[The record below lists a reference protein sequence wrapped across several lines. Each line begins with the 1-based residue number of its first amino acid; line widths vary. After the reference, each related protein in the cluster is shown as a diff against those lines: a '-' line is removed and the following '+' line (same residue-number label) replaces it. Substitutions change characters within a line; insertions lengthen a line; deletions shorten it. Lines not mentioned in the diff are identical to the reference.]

1 MKITLICRDESWLY
15 DKNADVAVP
24 FELVSDAEGVSV
36 QYYPAA
42 RAIVDEFVRVFGE
55 NEDSIL
61 SKSAVVW
68 ACEHFGAFLAEHG
81 FSLSPDSEDYY
92 INYTLPDKKLQIS
105 ADVRRLTGEEAYLDL
120 TETDISGLCGDGYIV
135 YAAVVD
141 NKIVAVANTGEPIFD
156 DTSEAVEIGVDTA
169 EAYRGRGLAKS
180 CAAALISELAKLGHS
195 AFYECAS
202 GNTASIAL
210 AKSLGGTASCKK
222 IYIVG
227 FRDE

>member
-1 MKITLICRDESWLY
+1 MKTTLICRDEAWLY

-24 FELVSDAEGVSV
+24 FELISYAEGVAV
-36 QYYPAA
+36 RYYPAA
-42 RAIVDEFVRVFGE
+42 QDIVDEFIRIFGE
-55 NEDSIL
+55 NEASIL
-61 SKSAVVW
+61 SKSAVAWV
-68 ACEHFGAFLAEHG
+68 CERFGDFLADHG

-92 INYTLPDKKLQIS
+92 INYTLPNKKRQIS
-105 ADVRRLTGEEAYLDL
+105 ADVRRLTGDETYLDL

-141 NKIVAVANTGEPIFD
+141 NKIAAVANTGEPIFD

-169 EAYRGRGLAKS
+169 EEYRGRGLAKA
-180 CAAALISELAKLGHS
+180 CAAALISELAELGHT

-202 GNTASIAL
+202 ENTASMAL
-210 AKSLGGTASCKK
+210 AKSLGGAVSCKK